1 MSVDLQKSTLDGLV
15 KRRDALKATRDRLLG
30 RLESARSDLLAVEE
44 DCRKRGV
51 QPDKLDVTIAELHRR
66 LEAATKDLESRI
78 GAAETQLKPFSE
90 GAR

>member
-1 MSVDLQKSTLDGLV
+1 MSVDLQKTSLDGLV

-51 QPDKLDVTIAELHRR
+51 QPDKLDLTIAELNRR
-66 LEAATKDLESRI
+66 FEAATKDLEARI
-78 GAAETQLKPFSE
+78 GAAEAQIKPFTE
-90 GAR
+90 GVR